1 MPRRRDTSSV
11 SVKSLVQA
19 AASLERDQLE
29 ELYHAIAA
37 LLSAVEAQPLVSD
50 AASGTSPQTGKGS
63 RGGAHIVW
71 KTIRGFGPY
80 PYLRFRQGKK
90 YKSYYL
96 KQLASANQSQS

>member
-1 MPRRRDTSSV
+1 MARHHDTSSV

-29 ELYHAIAA
+29 ELYYAIGA
-37 LLSAVEAQPLVSD
+37 LLSAVDTQPPTPD
-50 AASGTSPQTGKGS
+50 AASGTSPQTGQGS

-71 KTIRGFGPY
+71 KKIRGYGPY

-96 KQLASANQSQS
+96 KELAANCSDLQ